1 MSNYVV
7 EVSESDFQY
16 EVLAYSS
23 QVPVVVDFW
32 AEWCGPCRMLSPI
45 LESLAEENQG
55 AFRLAKVDVD
65 ANQQLAMQYGVQ
77 GIPAV
82 KAFRNGQIVAE
93 FTGAQPEP
101 QVRQFLSQLTP
112 SPIDLLIGKGT
123 NLLGKSSWDQAEE
136 TFREALDTRPDHNP
150 ALLGLAKSLIAQGEA
165 REALEILQD
174 FPAGKGYSSAEN
186 LLPLAQAMTAGIDED
201 KDELA
206 PAYARSVRLV
216 ELGNI
221 PAALDGLLDILRE
234 DKTYRKGQ
242 ARQLILGL
250 FELLDEEAE
259 ETRSYRSE
267 LASLLF

>member
-1 MSNYVV
+1 MSNHVIN
-7 EVSESDFQY
+7 VSEADFQY

-32 AEWCGPCRMLSPI
+32 AEWCGPCHMLTPI
-45 LESLAEENQG
+45 LEKLAEENQG

-65 ANQQLAMQYGVQ
+65 ANQKLAMQYGVQ

-112 SPIDLLIGKGT
+112 SPLDLLIGKGT
-123 NLLGKSSWDQAEE
+123 NLLGKSDWDQAEE
-136 TFREALDTRPDHNP
+136 SFREALDTRPGHDS
-150 ALLGLAKSLIAQGEA
+150 ALLGLAKSLIAQGEGH
-165 REALEILQD
+165 EALEILQD
-174 FPAGKGYSSAEN
+174 FPAGKSYNSAEN
-186 LLPLAQAMTAGIDED
+186 LLPVARAMVDGIDED
-201 KDELA
+201 TDELA
-206 PAYARSVRLV
+206 PAYARAVRLV

-234 DKTYRKGQ
+234 DKTYRDGQ
-242 ARQLILGL
+242 ARHMILGL
-250 FELLDEEAE
+250 FELLDDEAE
-259 ETRSYRSE
+259 ETRNYRNE

>member
-1 MSNYVV
+1 MADHIIN
-7 EVSESDFQY
+7 VSESDFQY

-32 AEWCGPCRMLSPI
+32 AEWCGPCRTLGPI
-45 LESLAEENQG
+45 LEKLAAENQG

-93 FTGAQPEP
+93 FTGAQPES

-112 SPIDLLIGKGT
+112 SPIDLLIGKGD
-123 NLLGKSSWDQAEE
+123 NSLNKSNWDQAEE
-136 TFREALDTRPDHNP
+136 AFREALDTRPENSS
-150 ALLGLAKSLIAQGEA
+150 ALLGLAKSLLAQGEA
-165 REALEILQD
+165 HEAQEILED
-174 FPAGKGYSSAEN
+174 FPAGKSYVVAEN
-186 LLPLAQAMTAGIDED
+186 LLPLAQAMVDGVDED
-201 KDELA
+201 RDELA
-206 PAYARSVRLV
+206 PAYARAVHLV
-216 ELGNI
+216 KLGNI

-234 DKTYRKGQ
+234 DKTYRQGQ

-250 FELLDEEAE
+250 LELMDGQAE